1 MSRREVVSPGAPP
14 VAINPAAPH
23 VQTQQFELT
32 HAHDGRELVIR
43 GDVYL
48 SPGATTGVVFSH
60 GFKGFGRWGFYPYL
74 APSVAAAGLNAVTFD
89 YSGSGIGADRET
101 YADPEA
107 FAHNTYT
114 RELADLAFVTA
125 EARDRG
131 WIGARYGVFG
141 HSRGGGDAILHA
153 ARSPDVA
160 ALVTW
165 AAISHVLRW
174 LPAQADEWRSR
185 GFTEV
190 VNARTGDVLRLNVGL
205 LEECERLGDTDLNI
219 ERAAA
224 RITIPWLLVHGTA
237 DESVPV
243 TDAYRLY
250 AAAGDGSAPHIQ
262 LAILDGANHVFGGAH
277 PLGDPPEVLRRLVSR
292 TADFFA
298 THLR

>member
-1 MSRREVVSPGAPP
+1 MSRRTTHAADAPP
-14 VAINPAAPH
+14 VTIHPAAPR
-23 VQTQQFELT
+23 VETEQFELT
-32 HAHDGRELVIR
+32 HAHDDGELVVR

-74 APSVAAAGLNAVTFD
+74 APYVAAAGLNVVTFD
-89 YSGSGIGADRET
+89 FSGSGIGADRQT
-101 YADPEA
+101 YTDADA
-107 FAHNTYT
+107 FARNTYT
-114 RELADLAFVTA
+114 RELVDLAVVA
-125 EARDRG
+125 EEARNRG

-141 HSRGGGDAILHA
+141 HSRGGGDAILHT

-160 ALVTW
+160 VLVTW
-165 AAISHVLRW
+165 AAIAHVLRW
-174 LPAQADEWRSR
+174 LPAEAEEWRRR

-190 VNARTGDVLRLNVGL
+190 VNARTGDVMRLNVTL
-205 LEECERLGDTDLNI
+205 LEECERLSDTELNI

-224 RITIPWLLVHGTA
+224 AVTVPWFLVHGTA

-243 TDAYRLY
+243 EDAHRLY
-250 AAAGDGSAPHIQ
+250 AAAGDGSAPHVQ

-277 PLGDPPEVLRRLVSR
+277 PLGDPPEVLRRLVAR
-292 TADFFA
+292 TADFFS